1 MHYQVKCENKRI
13 YVHSLHGSE
22 ISEPHN
28 LYCYRGIY
36 NMGRTVLKRQ
46 DQKGINIKLKIMLK
60 CLKVKSVEVQVV
72 VQRMVCITL

>member
-1 MHYQVKCENKRI
+1 
-13 YVHSLHGSE
+13 
-22 ISEPHN
+22 
-28 LYCYRGIY
+28 
-36 NMGRTVLKRQ
+36 MGRTVLKRQ